1 MKNKAHIIR
10 ISLFKIA
17 SIEEI
22 HMAVKQAWISEYNKR
37 KNLDT
42 FGKNITCKLEFLPEL
57 IRGIANTNCF
67 SFVEIKNVMA
77 EKPVTLVFD
86 DLERCCLETVDI
98 LGMINEYCE
107 NQNLEENKKFRR
119 DKYKSNK
126 KI

>member
-1 MKNKAHIIR
+1 
-10 ISLFKIA
+10 
-17 SIEEI
+17 
-22 HMAVKQAWISEYNKR
+22 MAVKQAWISEYNKR

-42 FGKNITCKLEFLPEL
+42 FAKKGLNWKNITCKLEFLPER

-67 SFVEIKNVMA
+67 SFVEIKNVIA

>member
-1 MKNKAHIIR
+1 
-10 ISLFKIA
+10 
-17 SIEEI
+17 
-22 HMAVKQAWISEYNKR
+22 
-37 KNLDT
+37 
-42 FGKNITCKLEFLPEL
+42 
-57 IRGIANTNCF
+57 
-67 SFVEIKNVMA
+67 MA